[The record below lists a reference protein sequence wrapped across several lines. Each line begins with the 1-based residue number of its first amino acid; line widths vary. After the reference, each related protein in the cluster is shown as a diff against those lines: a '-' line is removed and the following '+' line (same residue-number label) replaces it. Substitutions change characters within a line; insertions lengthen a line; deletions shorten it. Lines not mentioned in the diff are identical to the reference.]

1 MAVDKDSQALN
12 TTNSHLEL
20 KSEQFQIENA
30 QSKLNTIDL
39 EQMAK
44 NAITWKSKAA
54 LRLAVVILVQGL
66 STSTPSGYFS
76 LSN

>member
-1 MAVDKDSQALN
+1 MAVDKDSQVLKS
-12 TTNSHLEL
+12 TNSHLEL

-54 LRLAVVILVQGL
+54 LRLAIVILVQGL
-66 STSTPSGYFS
+66 ST
-76 LSN
+76 